1 VIFGIDVASILLG
14 GMAAGMVLFIVS
26 VGLSVTM
33 GLMGFVNLAHGG
45 FAMIGG
51 YVIVLSMS
59 RWGVDFVPALILGF
73 VLTAAFS
80 VVLERLLYSRLYR
93 AAELDQV
100 LFTIGLVFIMI
111 ASVTL
116 LVGPENQQIQLPDM
130 LRGQMDLG
138 FTRYRTYSIVLI
150 LVGVAFVVALW
161 LGFERT
167 RMGAQIRAA
176 VDNRRMTESLGIN
189 VNRLFTLTFAF
200 GSGMAAVGGGL
211 GAEFLGLDPQY
222 ALKYLVFF
230 LIVVSV
236 GGLGRVTGVFYA
248 AVIIGVLDFVLKQYV
263 PRGGTL
269 YIYALTILLLLWR
282 PQGLFGRGAGSTG
295 GEKED
300 SSITLMGFGL
310 IGFIG
315 CIGWWLAMRPPEP
328 RPFLEGIA
336 HQAGLLGWTIYP
348 FLIALAAT
356 AACFVVGFLRNRAD
370 RRARALLLGPMRK
383 PESAAASG
391 KYSAHPAALAF
402 SRRHHPRVWEALPWI
417 AALAC
422 YFLFPTYLTFGTEVL
437 VVVLFALSLDLALGY
452 AGIIT
457 LGHAAFFG
465 VGAYVVGMLSVHAG
479 WTEPIS
485 GLVFAAA
492 IAGFLGL
499 LSGWVLLRTSGLTLL
514 MLTLCFAVL
523 LEELSNQFGEY
534 TGGFD
539 GKNLTFDP
547 ILGLFEFDQL
557 SSKSQYLYVL
567 AVLFILFIVVRS
579 IVSSP
584 FGQSLTGIR
593 ENILRMPAVGTPVR
607 WRLVLAYSMSA
618 AVAGVAGALLAQ
630 ATLFVNQTF
639 LSLDRSAAVIIILI
653 LGGYGRLYGA
663 FVGAVAYMALAHF
676 LSKIYPTAWQ
686 LGLGALLVLTA
697 LFARNGVLGIGERI
711 LAFLGAQFGRKPA

>member
-1 VIFGIDVASILLG
+1 MIFGIDVASILLG

-51 YVIVLSMS
+51 YIIVLSMN
-59 RWGVDFVPALILGF
+59 RWGIGFIPALALGF
-73 VLTAAFS
+73 VLTAALS
-80 VVLERLLYSRLYR
+80 VVLERFLYSRLYR

-116 LVGPENQQIQLPDM
+116 LVGPENQQIQLPQM

-138 FTRYRTYSIVLI
+138 FTTYRAYSVVLI
-150 LVGVAFVVALW
+150 LVGIAFVVALW

-230 LIVVSV
+230 LIVVAV

-248 AVIIGVLDFVLKQYV
+248 AAIIGVLDFVLKQYV

-310 IGFIG
+310 IGFIA
-315 CIGWWLAMRPPEP
+315 CIGWWIAMSPART
-328 RPFLEGIA
+328 RPFFEHVA
-336 HQAGLLGWTIYP
+336 HQAGLLGWSLYP
-348 FLIALAAT
+348 FLIALIAT
-356 AACFVVGFLRNRAD
+356 AACFVVGVSRIGAD
-370 RRARALLLGPMRK
+370 RRARSFLLGLKRMLQ
-383 PESAAASG
+383 SAAPSG
-391 KYSAHPAALAF
+391 RYAAHPAAMVLA
-402 SRRHHPRVWEALPWI
+402 RRHHPRVWEVLPWL
-417 AALAC
+417 AAIAC

-437 VVVLFALSLDLALGY
+437 VIVLFALSLDLALGY

-485 GLVFAAA
+485 GLFFAAI
-492 IAGFLGL
+492 IAGVLGI

-547 ILGLFEFDQL
+547 ILGLFQFDQL

-567 AVLFILFIVVRS
+567 AVLFLLFVVVRS
-579 IVSSP
+579 IVNSP

-607 WRLVLAYSMSA
+607 WRLVLAYGMSA

-630 ATLFVNQTF
+630 STLFVNQTF

-663 FVGAVAYMALAHF
+663 FIGAVAYMMLLHF
-676 LSKIYPTAWQ
+676 LSKAYPTAWQ
-686 LGLGALLVLTA
+686 LGLGLLLVVIA
-697 LFARNGVLGIGERI
+697 LFARNGVLGLGER
-711 LAFLGAQFGRKPA
+711 LWARVGAQLGRKPA